1 MCRRGDVGGE
11 GDGRSQVI
19 VGEATSK
26 RGEYGARGRVSAR
39 AVSGEEGSV
48 REARSEQG
56 DALLASRGECASEG
70 CRRRAL
76 EEERSELARG
86 RVTVVAVVGVEAGCS
101 GMRMDD
107 VEVEEEKER
116 ETKRAINRTTL
127 GWTIQPC
134 LPSLSRGAGRIHT
147 LDRLSSRLERRR
159 SPFLSATPP
168 RHPSQHPATRRTPSW
183 TFCAI

>member
-11 GDGRSQVI
+11 GDGKSQVI
-19 VGEATSK
+19 VGEAT
-26 RGEYGARGRVSAR
+26 EYGARVRVSAR
-39 AVSGEEGSV
+39 AVSGEEWSV

-56 DALLASRGECASEG
+56 DALLASRGECASEEG

-101 GMRMDD
+101 GMRM
-107 VEVEEEKER
+107 EVEEEKER